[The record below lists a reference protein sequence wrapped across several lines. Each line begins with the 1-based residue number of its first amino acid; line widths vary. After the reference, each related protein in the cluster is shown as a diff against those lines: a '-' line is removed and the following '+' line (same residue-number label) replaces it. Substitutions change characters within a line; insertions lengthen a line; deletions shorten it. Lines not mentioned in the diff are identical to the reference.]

1 MSEAW
6 TDRLRRQLDFAA
18 PRMEAWGT
26 IGKAYLA
33 GQKATETQ
41 TAAQP
46 MTEKPAKPVE
56 AKPIGKLAEAA
67 SLFKAE
73 KQANAKLADKFVEDW
88 QKVRALRAEVE
99 QFGAA
104 VILQEKKEIDA
115 FSAEVRQ
122 LGNLSDAIK
131 GE

>member
-18 PRMEAWGT
+18 PRIEGWSS
-26 IGKAYLA
+26 IGKAFIA
-33 GQKATETQ
+33 GQESVTQ
-41 TAAQP
+41 TATTP
-46 MTEKPAKPVE
+46 MSEKPAKPVE
-56 AKPIGKLAEAA
+56 AKPVGKLAEAA